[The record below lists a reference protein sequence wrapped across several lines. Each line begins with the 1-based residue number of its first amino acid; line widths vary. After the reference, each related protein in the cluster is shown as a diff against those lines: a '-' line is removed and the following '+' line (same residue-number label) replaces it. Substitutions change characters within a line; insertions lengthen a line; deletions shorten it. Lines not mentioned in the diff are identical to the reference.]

1 MFKCGVRGIRTH
13 DTCYC
18 IHAFQACVF
27 NHSAITPKKENHYKK
42 NKKNIIYKKYKKLY
56 ITKYIVIKL
65 TTKINPTKVN
75 L

>member
-27 NHSAITPKKENHYKK
+27 NHSAITPKKGRRRDSNS
-42 NKKNIIYKKYKKLY
+42 LPSVPQ
-56 ITKYIVIKL
+56 TDTL
-65 TTKINPTKVN
+65 TY
-75 L
+75 